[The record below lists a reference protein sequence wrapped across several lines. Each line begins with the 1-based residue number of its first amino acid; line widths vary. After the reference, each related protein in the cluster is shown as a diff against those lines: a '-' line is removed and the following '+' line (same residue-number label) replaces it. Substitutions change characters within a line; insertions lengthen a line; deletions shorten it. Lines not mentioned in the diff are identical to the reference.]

1 MFEEY
6 KALFELEIEGYM
18 NNVLNVTVEEFYEAL
33 KSESDKD
40 ENGNEAMFG
49 QIMAAIAGFDVF
61 MQMMREAAEGIEDG
75 TESPDVDGDGSGDI
89 AVAPA
94 PRK

>member
-6 KALFELEIEGYM
+6 KSLFEFEIEGYM
-18 NNVLNVTVEEFYEAL
+18 NRTLNVTVEEFYEAL

-40 ENGNEAMFG
+40 EDGNEAMFG

-61 MQMMREAAEGIEDG
+61 MQMMREAAESINEGYEDA
-75 TESPDVDGDGSGDI
+75 

-94 PRK
+94 PHK

>member
-75 TESPDVDGDGSGDI
+75 TESPDVDGVGSGDI

>member
-6 KALFELEIEGYM
+6 KALFEFEIEGYM
-18 NNVLNVTVEEFYEAL
+18 NNVLNVSVEEFYEAL

-61 MQMMREAAEGIEDG
+61 MQMMREAAEGIEEG
-75 TESPDVDGDGSGDI
+75 TESAIIDGSGDI

-94 PRK
+94 PHK